1 MGVQLTVEDS
11 HIGLAAHQKG
21 FCLKDKT
28 YMKTMDLSL
37 LWFWYESW
45 DLLQR
50 VWRGGVFTPRHVI
63 IHELLCDQPLNVRH
77 ALYIVLKQLH
87 ILYLFPF
94 SRVCVRVHCV
104 FTPEKLVS
112 QDFWGQGSSFRCSQK
127 NTPSSAASGGDLCA
141 KELFSTWLP
150 RQSDIVVSDRALP
163 LTVWETYQD

>member
-1 MGVQLTVEDS
+1 MRAEICYKEFG
-11 HIGLAAHQKG
+11 G
-21 FCLKDKT
+21 
-28 YMKTMDLSL
+28 
-37 LWFWYESW
+37 
-45 DLLQR
+45 
-50 VWRGGVFTPRHVI
+50 GGVFTPRHVI

-127 NTPSSAASGGDLCA
+127 TFPQVQLRGGSVCEGVVFHLTPKAIRHRGVWQSSSSYSLGDVSRLNGSSRPWEF
-141 KELFSTWLP
+141 KYTTGLFLQMLGWNNK
-150 RQSDIVVSDRALP
+150 
-163 LTVWETYQD
+163 Y

>member
-1 MGVQLTVEDS
+1 MILIWELRFAT
-11 HIGLAAHQKG
+11 K
-21 FCLKDKT
+21 
-28 YMKTMDLSL
+28 SL
-37 LWFWYESW
+37 EG
-45 DLLQR
+45 
-50 VWRGGVFTPRHVI
+50 GGVFTPRHVI

-127 NTPSSAASGGDLCA
+127 NIPSSAASGGICVRRSCFPLDPQGNQTSWCLT
-141 KELFSTWLP
+141 ELFLL
-150 RQSDIVVSDRALP
+150 QSGRRIKIKRLIATLRV
-163 LTVWETYQD
+163 